1 MAPKPQHW
9 HNDASGY
16 GYGQKGNSL
25 PYNPN
30 DPVLGTD
37 MMQGEWDQL
46 RALMRKAEEGG
57 KMNELLTVHNK
68 EVKNAPMNRHY
79 PPDDE
84 EWKECEES
92 QVPPSPSKVY
102 APSGANSAAGSADNK
117 APPGALWP
125 DAYNQ
130 NAWKVPPIAPPP
142 TLQQA
147 GGNSGFVDAREYH
160 KKWQDRPYDPNDDP
174 WIEDVDKD
182 QKSDEPVIQLYGN
195 VEQQNA
201 DIAEAKKA
209 AAAIANRY
217 CAPDEGNS
225 AGFPQFNAQVPLPP
239 SAKADPPLLPA
250 SAIGSEKAFQEQKGK
265 GKNYEKGGKPEL
277 AKGGKPEFAKGGKP
291 EFEKGGKPEFAKGG
305 TDEKGGKDDK
315 GGKNAAK
322 GEFKGEF
329 KGEKGDK
336 GNKGPKG
343 PTLPVPKAS
352 GSKCARISEEPAE
365 VFEANSNKIHDAGAM
380 TDGSK
385 RRHEAVESASDGESA
400 SSVIGSFSFI
410 SDTGDSPPL
419 FPVLQSGL
427 PATHKWDDNW
437 VEATIDYEEVDFN
450 VPQPAWIKDTYHWS
464 CTLLKMGRFAEKP
477 ITYHDF
483 VVKVFNKSMQEC
495 RYAKKMIGQVRK
507 KLTPTPRTPGPDFFA
522 FLIHCRVDAF
532 LNAGYV
538 YQREFAWR

>member
-1 MAPKPQHW
+1 M
-9 HNDASGY
+9 
-16 GYGQKGNSL
+16 

-37 MMQGEWDQL
+37 MTQGEWDQL
-46 RALMRKAEEGG
+46 RELMRKAEAGG
-57 KMNELLTVHNK
+57 KMNELLTVHKK

-79 PPDDE
+79 PPDDDD
-84 EWKECEES
+84 WKDCEES
-92 QVPPSPSKVY
+92 QVPPSPSKVH
-102 APSGANSAAGSADNK
+102 APTGANSSAGSADNK

-174 WIEDVDKD
+174 WIEDEVKDPKNDK
-182 QKSDEPVIQLYGN
+182 PVIQIFGN
-195 VEQQNA
+195 VVQKNA
-201 DIAEAKKA
+201 DIAEAKA
-209 AAAIANRY
+209 AAAAIAEIANRY
-217 CAPDEGNS
+217 CADGDGQS
-225 AGFPQFNAQVPLPP
+225 AGFPKFNAQVPLPP
-239 SAKADPPLLPA
+239 SAKADPPILPA

-265 GKNYEKGGKPEL
+265 GKNYDKGGKPDST
-277 AKGGKPEFAKGGKP
+277 KGGKP

-305 TDEKGGKDDK
+305 KDEKGGKDDK
-315 GGKNAAK
+315 GGKNVAK
-322 GEFKGEF
+322 GEFKGES
-329 KGEKGDK
+329 KGKEGDK
-336 GNKGPKG
+336 GKQGPKG
-343 PTLPVPKAS
+343 PTLPAPKAS
-352 GSKCARISEEPAE
+352 GSKCARISEEPPE
-365 VFEANSNKIHDAGAM
+365 VVEGNSNKMHDNGAM

-385 RRHEAVESASDGESA
+385 RRHEAVESNSDAESA
-400 SSVIGSFSFI
+400 SSVLGSFSFI

-419 FPVLQSGL
+419 FPKVQSGL
-427 PATHKWDDNW
+427 PATHKWDENW
-437 VEATIDYEEVDFN
+437 KDATIDYEEVDFN

-464 CTLLKMGRFAEKP
+464 CTLLKMGGRFAEKP

-483 VVKVFNKSMQEC
+483 VVRVFNKSMEEC
-495 RYAKKMIGQVRK
+495 RYAKKMIGQFRK
-507 KLTPTPRTPGPDFFA
+507 KLTPTPRTQGPDFCA

-538 YQREFAWR
+538 YQREFSWR